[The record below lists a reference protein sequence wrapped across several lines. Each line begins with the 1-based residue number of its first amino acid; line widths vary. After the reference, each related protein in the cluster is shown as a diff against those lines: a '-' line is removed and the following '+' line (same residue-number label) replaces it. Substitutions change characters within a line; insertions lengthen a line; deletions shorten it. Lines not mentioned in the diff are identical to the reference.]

1 MQPLSLLIIDDH
13 TLIRQTWSF
22 ILHADPRFKVVG
34 ESGSAEEGIEL
45 CRQLKPDIIMLDIN
59 LPKMNGI
66 AALPTFLQDNPDVK
80 VLGVSLHD
88 KPFYVKKMMQAGAMG
103 YITKNSHREEM
114 IHALLEIARGK
125 KYICDEIKDILSES
139 ILKGNDEVSLIHS
152 LSNREMEIID
162 MIKKGLSSREIAEQA
177 YISVKTVEVHRYN
190 ILKKLNLKNSA
201 ELVNFMN
208 HNYSLN

>member
-1 MQPLSLLIIDDH
+1 MQPISLLIIDDH

-22 ILHADPRFKVVG
+22 ILNADPRFSVIG
-34 ESGSAEEGIEL
+34 ETGSAEEGIEL

-66 AALPTFLQDNPDVK
+66 AALPTFLKNDPDVK

-88 KPFYVKKMMQAGAMG
+88 KPLYVKRMMQAGAMG
-103 YITKNSHREEM
+103 YITKNSHRQEM
-114 IHALLEIARGK
+114 IHALLEIAKGK

-139 ILKGNDEVSLIHS
+139 ILKGKDEVSLIHS
-152 LSNREMEIID
+152 LSNREIEIID
-162 MIKKGLSSREIAEQA
+162 MIKKGLSSREIAEEA